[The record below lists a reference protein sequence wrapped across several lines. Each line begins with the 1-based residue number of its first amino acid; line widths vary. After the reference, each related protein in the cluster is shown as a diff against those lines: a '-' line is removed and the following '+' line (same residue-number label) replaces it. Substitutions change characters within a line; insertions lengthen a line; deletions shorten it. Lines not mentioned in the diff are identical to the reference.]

1 MDLDPGPAIFVI
13 DLHKAD
19 KKLNNKKSFL
29 LLLFEGTFS
38 SFFIDKKPKKS
49 QNSRNQGFLTIFD

>member
-38 SFFIDKKPKKS
+38 SFFKDQNPKEV
-49 QNSRNQGFLTIFD
+49 